1 MELLTNL
8 STIFILILF
17 LQVNIQVQKLKLTE
31 KLVEL
36 AVYRVYKETS
46 QDQVIAISYEHF
58 NL

>member
-36 AVYRVYKETS
+36 AAYRVYKETS
-46 QDQVIAISYEHF
+46 QDQVIAISYEHL